1 MSRLPLLLLILSL
14 FGCASRYPAR
24 APLGEAFPS
33 VRGES
38 LAGAAYRIPE
48 DFAGAPVLLLVGYE
62 QDAQF
67 DIDRWLLG
75 LWQARVDVRA
85 YELPT
90 VRGMAPRMLSAYI
103 DNGMRSGI
111 PSEDWGSVI
120 TIYSDAADLARFTGD
135 EERLTA
141 RVVLLDADGHVAFF
155 HDSGFSVGALTRLE
169 DALASLGRN
178 PS

>member
-1 MSRLPLLLLILSL
+1 MSRLPLLLLIVSL

-24 APLGEAFPS
+24 TPVGEAFPS

-38 LAGAAYRIPE
+38 LAGSSYSIPE
-48 DFAGAPVLLLVGYE
+48 DFAGVPVVLLVRYA

-90 VRGMAPRMLSAYI
+90 VRGMAPRMLSTYI
-103 DNGMRSGI
+103 DSGMRSGI

-120 TIYSDAADLARFTGD
+120 TIYSDAAEVARFTGD

-141 RVVLLDADGHVAFF
+141 RVVLLDANGRVAFF
-155 HDSGFSVGALTRLE
+155 HDSGFSVGALTRLD
-169 DALASLGRN
+169 DALASLKRN